1 MPVILKYNNEYQFS
15 RYSQRIKSWKS
26 QPRLLELLLFSI
38 FSQSYLKNW
47 LMFHFYLTLAYI
59 IPNIYVFTRIYQL
72 FIGKGYK
79 IRYIIVYIILF
90 VIYPLS
96 RNYNEESGSLVSQFL
111 SICAGYLLPF
121 YLYFFLSVI
130 LFDLFLLANLLFKF
144 VSVDFRKSNK
154 FRVYSLAT
162 LILLSLLTVVGGA
175 INLNTIRVSD
185 YQITIPKKNSNIE
198 KLRVAFISDIHIH
211 QRLRLSYI
219 EKFVGE
225 LNKLKPDIVLFGGDI
240 VEGDGENETS
250 QDMELTFSKIKSKY
264 GSFGVVGNHEFYGGQ
279 QNGEFFRKAGITMLY
294 DTVIKIDE
302 SFYLA
307 GRYDEH
313 FRHRKSI
320 NELLGNFTP
329 DLPVFLLDHRPTQ
342 LQQVSKTPVDVQFS
356 GHTHNGQLFP
366 INYIIHNIYEL
377 GWGYNKIGNTHFFVS
392 SGLRLWG
399 PPVKTAGKSEI
410 MLVDFT
416 FECISID

>member
-1 MPVILKYNNEYQFS
+1 
-15 RYSQRIKSWKS
+15 
-26 QPRLLELLLFSI
+26 
-38 FSQSYLKNW
+38 
-47 LMFHFYLTLAYI
+47 MFHFYLTLAYI

-90 VIYPLS
+90 AIYPLS

-144 VSVDFRKSNK
+144 VSVDFRKSYK
-154 FRVYSLAT
+154 FRLYTLAT

-410 MLVDFT
+410 MLVDFLLK
-416 FECISID
+416 